1 MPAAVRQVILK
12 IHSRC
17 NLACDYCYVYESAD
31 QSWRGRPRTMSRTTI
46 DLVAARIAEHARA
59 HRPPRVTVT
68 LHGGEPILAG
78 ADLIERA
85 VTTVRQAVPSGT
97 SVEFTIQTNG
107 LLLTRDLLELLETL
121 GVRVGI
127 SLDGDRDANDRH
139 RTFRRGG
146 GSYARVREALEMLR
160 QERFRHI
167 YGGILCTVDT
177 DNDPLSVYR
186 HLISF
191 APPRIDF
198 LLPHGNWTA
207 PPPHREPG
215 GTGTPYADWLIPV
228 FDEWYA
234 SKGASDVR
242 LFSSIIALLVG
253 GTSATEAVG
262 VRRSPLLVIETD
274 GSLEQADSLK
284 TTAAGMASTGCDV
297 ATHTFDEALAHP
309 GITAQYRGLAGLA
322 PACRRCEIVSVC
334 GGGLYAHR
342 FRADNGFDNPTV
354 YCPDQLRLIRHVKQ
368 RISADLD
375 AVAASAA
382 ARGLASQA

>member
-1 MPAAVRQVILK
+1 MSAAVRQVILK

-31 QSWRGRPRTMSRTTI
+31 QSWRGRPRTMTRATI
-46 DLVAARIAEHARA
+46 DLVAARIAEHART
-59 HRPPRVTVT
+59 HRPPRLTVT

-78 ADLIERA
+78 ADLIEHAVATIRRA
-85 VTTVRQAVPSGT
+85 VPFETW
-97 SVEFTIQTNG
+97 VEFTIQTNG
-107 LLLTRDLLELLETL
+107 LLLTDYLLELLESL

-127 SLDGDRDANDRH
+127 SLDGDREANDRH
-139 RTFRRGG
+139 RMFRHGG
-146 GSYARVREALEMLR
+146 GSYSRVREALELLR

-177 DNDPLSVYR
+177 ANDPLAVYR
-186 HLISF
+186 HLLSF

-198 LLPHGNWTA
+198 LLPHGNWTT
-207 PPPHREPG
+207 PPPRREPG
-215 GTGTPYADWLIPV
+215 GSGTPYADWLIPV

-234 SKGASDVR
+234 GEGSSDVR

-262 VRRSPLLVIETD
+262 LRRSPLLVIETD
-274 GSLEQADSLK
+274 GSVEQADSLK
-284 TTAAGMASTGCDV
+284 TTAAGMAATGCDV
-297 ATHTFDEALAHP
+297 ATHSFDEALAHP

-322 PACRRCEIVSVC
+322 APCQSCEIVSVC

-342 FRADNGFDNPTV
+342 YSAGNGFDNPTV
-354 YCPDQLRLIRHVKQ
+354 YCPDQLRLIQHIRRRV
-368 RISADLD
+368 ATDLD
-375 AVAASAA
+375 AVAATAA